1 MTAQSLCAS
10 FSIHVF
16 AVKRMKEIFPKRT
29 PSLVV
34 KVFRSFGMSIGSKE
48 PLSSHGDVPINVSNP
63 PKPFNVQAYRLGKQ
77 HIHEIEGMKAMTIS
91 LSRHETWKAG
101 GPC

>member
-1 MTAQSLCAS
+1 
-10 FSIHVF
+10 
-16 AVKRMKEIFPKRT
+16 
-29 PSLVV
+29 
-34 KVFRSFGMSIGSKE
+34 MSIGSKE
-48 PLSSHGDVPINVSNP
+48 PVGCLGDVPEHMSKQL
-63 PKPFNVQAYRLGKQ
+63 KPFNVQAYRLGKQ

>member
-1 MTAQSLCAS
+1 
-10 FSIHVF
+10 
-16 AVKRMKEIFPKRT
+16 MKWIFPKRT

-34 KVFRSFGMSIGSKE
+34 KVFRLFGMSIGSKE
-48 PLSSHGDVPINVSNP
+48 PVGCLGDVPEHMSKQL
-63 PKPFNVQAYRLGKQ
+63 KPFNVQAYRLGKQ
-77 HIHEIEGMKAMTIS
+77 RMHEIEGMKAMTIS